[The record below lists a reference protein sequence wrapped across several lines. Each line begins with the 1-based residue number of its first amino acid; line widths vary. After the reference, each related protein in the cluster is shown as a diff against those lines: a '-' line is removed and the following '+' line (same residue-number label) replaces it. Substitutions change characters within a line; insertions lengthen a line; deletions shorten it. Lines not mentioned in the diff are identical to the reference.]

1 MLSYNKLVMTGKKRK
16 LVVEDDEDNFNIE
29 EYSITDVDSLIKMI
43 EDYINKPCT
52 KKTKHMLPKKFNKLV
67 NILDEL
73 YELNNLIGLKVLKQ
87 QLIDQILFFIKEVDE
102 PIMMHTVIYGPPGTG
117 KTSVARIMAKIY
129 AGIGIL
135 KKNKFRE
142 IKRED
147 LIGQFLGETTI
158 KTMETLDEC
167 KNGVMFID
175 EAYSLGDDSK
185 GDSYSKEAI
194 DAINQY
200 LTEHSHNLIC
210 IIAGYKHELESCF
223 FSKNPG
229 LKRRFPWTFSISNFG
244 VEELMEVLKIKINM
258 SEWDYEESYD
268 KIESLISQN
277 KDYITGNGGDIENI
291 LAKAKII
298 NVRKN
303 FLNNTKILTQND
315 ILESIQQ
322 FLLTRKDNNSL
333 PPWGMYT

>member
-1 MLSYNKLVMTGKKRK
+1 MLRNNKQFMNNNKKRK
-16 LVVEDDEDNFNIE
+16 YESPDDEFNINEYTITDLNSLINMVED
-29 EYSITDVDSLIKMI
+29 YMI
-43 EDYINKPCT
+43 KPCS
-52 KKTKHMLPKKFNKLV
+52 KKTIRQLPKKFKHLT

-73 YELNNLIGLKVLKQ
+73 YELNSLIGLRMLKQ
-87 QLIDQILFFIKEVDE
+87 QLIDQILFFVKEIDE
-102 PIMMHTVIYGPPGTG
+102 SIMMHTVIYGPPGTG

-129 AGIGIL
+129 AGLGIL

-147 LIGQFLGETTI
+147 LIGQYLGETTI
-158 KTMETLDEC
+158 KTMETLEEC

-200 LTEHSHNLIC
+200 LTEHSHDLIC
-210 IIAGYKHELESCF
+210 IIAGYKNELEYCF

-229 LKRRFPWTFSISNFG
+229 LKRRFPWTFSINEFG
-244 VEELMEVLKIKINM
+244 VEELMNVLKVKIEY
-258 SEWDYEESYD
+258 SDWDYEDSFD
-268 KIESLISQN
+268 KVRTLITQN
-277 KDYITGNGGDIENI
+277 KQYLTGNGGDIENI
-291 LAKAKII
+291 LGKAKII

-303 FLNNTKILTQND
+303 FLNNYKILTQDD
-315 ILESIQQ
+315 IIDSINQ
-322 FLLTRKDNNSL
+322 FLLTRKETTNE
-333 PPWGMYT
+333 PPYGMYT

>member
-1 MLSYNKLVMTGKKRK
+1 MLRYNKLIMNGKKRK
-16 LVVEDDEDNFNIE
+16 ITIEEDDDDFNIN
-29 EYSITDVDSLIKMI
+29 EYNITDLDSLIHMI
-43 EDYINKPCT
+43 EDYMIKPCS
-52 KKTKHMLPKKFNKLV
+52 KKTKRMLPKKFNKLV

-73 YELNNLIGLKVLKQ
+73 YELNNLTGLKVLKQ
-87 QLIDQILFFIKEVDE
+87 QLIDQILFFVKEIDE
-102 PIMMHTVIYGPPGTG
+102 SIMMHTVIYGPPGTG

-129 AGIGIL
+129 AGLGIL

-142 IKRED
+142 VKRED
-147 LIGQFLGETTI
+147 LIGQYLGETTI
-158 KTMETLDEC
+158 KTMETLEEC

-200 LTEHSHNLIC
+200 LTEHSHDLIC
-210 IIAGYKHELESCF
+210 IIAGYKHELEYCF

-229 LKRRFPWTFSISNFG
+229 LKRRFPWTFSISEFG
-244 VEELMEVLKIKINM
+244 VDELMSVLKIKIDT
-258 SEWDYEESYD
+258 SDWDYEDSYD
-268 KIESLISQN
+268 KVKSLISQN
-277 KDYITGNGGDIENI
+277 KQYLTGNGGDIENI

-303 FLNNTKILTQND
+303 FLNNDKTLTQED
-315 ILESIQQ
+315 IIESIHQ
-322 FLLTRKDNNSL
+322 FLLTRKDTISE
-333 PPWGMYT
+333 PPYGMYT